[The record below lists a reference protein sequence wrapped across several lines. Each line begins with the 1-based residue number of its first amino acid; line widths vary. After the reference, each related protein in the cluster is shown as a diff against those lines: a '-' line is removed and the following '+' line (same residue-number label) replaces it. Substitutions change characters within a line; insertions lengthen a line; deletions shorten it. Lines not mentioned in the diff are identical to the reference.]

1 MSTITNVTISALHV
15 EKEAN
20 FNAST
25 LNITHNFE
33 PNWSEEQAYGKMDP
47 IATYSHT
54 GRTMSVDMMMM
65 AMKAS
70 EAIELQR
77 NVDNLIQMNYPLYA
91 SSGGSTY
98 IQSPPFFE
106 VTTLREKAYKSVK
119 GYITGL
125 EIEPGNNND
134 VAPLVIDGI
143 FVQRQYN
150 ISFSMTVL
158 HEGVPGFGAAGLFE
172 EGGSYIFIPPPGGD
186 PVETD
191 TEGGVS
197 ALADTLGFDGGSA
210 WNSVKNALGAKPT
223 EGT

>member
-33 PNWSEEQAYGKMDP
+33 PSWSEDQAYGKMDP

-65 AMKAS
+65 AMKAT

-172 EGGSYIFIPPPGGD
+172 EGGSYIFIPPPGSE
-186 PVETD
+186 PAQPN
-191 TEGGVS
+191 TEAGAVNWFNALGLEDGVP
-197 ALADTLGFDGGSA
+197 
-210 WNSVKNALGAKPT
+210 WNSVKNYVSAKPT
-223 EGT
+223 EET